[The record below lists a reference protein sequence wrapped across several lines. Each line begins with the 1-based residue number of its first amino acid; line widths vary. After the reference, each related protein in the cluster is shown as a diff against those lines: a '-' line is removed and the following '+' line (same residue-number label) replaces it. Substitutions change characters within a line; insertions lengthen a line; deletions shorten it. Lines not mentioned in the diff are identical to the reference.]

1 MEFWTYYKI
10 LRRRYRIVVATLLVG
25 LVAGVILS
33 WPRSKE
39 YVATVTLTTSS
50 PDESRYVLVLVTD
63 QAQARPDATKSLAI
77 ELIRSRT
84 VAERV
89 VQRLS
94 LSRDPQDLRWRL
106 RVTRGEGDLINLMFR
121 DTDPATAV
129 LIANTYAEV
138 AVAYNQEVNRR
149 EAALAREFIEREL
162 AATSLRLRQAE
173 DALDEFK
180 RQQGIVAIDT
190 QVNAEV
196 GHYIDL
202 ISQQRTAS
210 LTEREVG
217 ASIATL
223 RRRLQEVAPT
233 KTDQQLSE
241 NPVAQR
247 LRGDLVNLEVQL
259 AIARTTLTDNH
270 PSVLS
275 LNQRIG
281 ALKTMLE
288 REVQRLVTT
297 QFVQANPVYE
307 STLRSLIDLE
317 TQRIALQAK
326 QTALASILPSEQS
339 KLPVLNTVG
348 REFARLTRQ
357 VQVVEADYTNLQTR
371 LNDFRIR
378 EQAAMN
384 HNLVYIVDLAAAAQP
399 AAPSR
404 VVVQMLLAAMLG
416 LSGGVGFVLFQH
428 YVDNT
433 VRTAKDAESIFGL
446 PALSS
451 IPKHN
456 PPVEEA
462 YRLLKTNMGLHT
474 RNGRTRAI
482 MFTSARSGSGTSTVV
497 FHLAQ
502 TIARGGKRVI
512 VVDADLRSPTV
523 HRLFGVGETPGLED
537 VLLGSTDAAAV
548 LQTSAAHV
556 EVLPAGAPAGE
567 LADLF
572 ASPGMVRLLDDL
584 RARADVILIDT
595 PPVIPF
601 AEVRALAAMVDGV
614 VFIVAAGKASREINQ
629 EALRQLQRVPAH
641 LLGIVMNMVASDQDE
656 GAELYAAYPRPPM
669 KSNLLPMTTALLLV
683 MVLGGAGGVLIRS
696 APWLPEWLDRG
707 SQLARSL
714 LAKGL

>member
-1 MEFWTYYKI
+1 MEFWTYYRI
-10 LRRRYRIVVATLLVG
+10 LRRRYRVVVVTLLVA
-25 LVAGVILS
+25 LVVGVIAS
-33 WPRSKE
+33 WPRAKE
-39 YVATVTLTTSS
+39 YVATVTLTTSP

-94 LSRDPQDLRWRL
+94 LNRSPQDLRWRL
-106 RVTRGEGDLINLMFR
+106 RVTRGEGDLINLTFR
-121 DTDPATAV
+121 DTDPAAAV
-129 LIANTYAEV
+129 LIANTYAEL
-138 AVAYNQEVNRR
+138 AVTYNQEVNRR
-149 EAALAREFIEREL
+149 EAGLAREFIEREL
-162 AATSLRLRQAE
+162 DATRLRLRQAE
-173 DALDEFK
+173 DTLDEFK
-180 RQQGIVAIDT
+180 RQQGIVAINT
-190 QVNAEV
+190 QISAEV
-196 GHYIDL
+196 GRYIDL
-202 ISQQRTAS
+202 ITQQRAAS

-223 RRRLQEVAPT
+223 RQRLQEVAPT
-233 KTDQQLSE
+233 KTDQQLTE

-247 LRGDLVNLEVQL
+247 LRNDLVNLEVQL

-270 PSVLS
+270 PSVISLS
-275 LNQRIG
+275 QRIG
-281 ALKTMLE
+281 ALKAMLE
-288 REVQRLVTT
+288 REVQRVVTI

-307 STLRSLIDLE
+307 NMLRSLIDLE

-326 QTALASILPSEQS
+326 QTALASILPSEQK
-339 KLPVLNTVG
+339 KLPALNAIE
-348 REFARLTRQ
+348 REFARLTRE
-357 VQVVEADYTNLQTR
+357 VQVVEAAYASLQTR

-384 HNLVYIVDLAAAAQP
+384 HNLVYIVDLAASSQP

-404 VVVQMLLAAMLG
+404 VVVQMLLAVMLG

-433 VRTAKDAESIFGL
+433 VRTAMEAESILGL

-456 PPVEEA
+456 PPVDEA

-474 RNGRTRAI
+474 SNGRPRAI
-482 MFTSARSGSGTSTVV
+482 MFTSACSGSGTSTVI

-537 VLLGSTDAAAV
+537 VLLGSTEAAAA
-548 LQTSAAHV
+548 LQASAEGV
-556 EVLPAGAPAGE
+556 EILPSGAPAGE

-572 ASPGMVRLLDDL
+572 ASPGMVRLLDEL

-614 VFIVAAGKASREINQ
+614 VFVVAAGKASREVNQ
-629 EALRQLQRVPAH
+629 EALRQLQRVQAH
-641 LLGIVMNMVASDQDE
+641 LLGIVVNMVAPDQDE
-656 GAELYAAYPRPPM
+656 GAEPYATDPRPPA
-669 KSNLLPMTTALLLV
+669 KSKLLPTTAALLLV
-683 MVLGGAGGVLIRS
+683 MLLGGAGGALIRS
-696 APWLPEWLDRG
+696 AGWLPDWLERG
-707 SQLARSL
+707 SHLVKSL
-714 LAKGL
+714 VAKGL